1 MRAGELGIVF
11 SRGFLRVL
19 DVWKWSGWSRRVS
32 YSALPSLPSGLPGL
46 ERRILNF
53 EQPFNLCNK
62 FLTGCSRNV
71 RFFTN
76 NQYEVIFEPNNK
88 SYFFTYIYINM

>member
-62 FLTGCSRNV
+62 F
-71 RFFTN
+71 
-76 NQYEVIFEPNNK
+76 
-88 SYFFTYIYINM
+88 